1 MKTIAGRLKHMHK
14 IEADGQ
20 TYKKLL
26 QQFLESNNKKYLNEA
41 KRMSVSFV
49 SRNIFPEEIV
59 RLHLNAIESLY
70 GDVFN
75 DYKQSLTFLLESL
88 IAYRIAHE
96 EIEALKLEQVQ
107 LKSEI
112 QVAANMQKTL
122 LATKIPQ
129 IKGLDIGAITV
140 PYHQMNGDYYHFV
153 QGEDGALGV
162 AIADVIGKG
171 VPAALSM
178 SMIKYAMDS
187 FYEEEMSPSAILRN
201 LNRVVERNV
210 ASNMFITMFYGQYF
224 SSHHIF
230 RFSSAGH
237 EPGFLYRAK
246 DDSFTELTGS
256 GLVLGVLKHTNYNQ
270 YEMNIAKGDMII
282 LLTDGVTE
290 CKSGNRFIT
299 REEVIEVINEYAH
312 LPAQEHVDKVYNY
325 FREQSDFELKDDFTL
340 IIIKREV

>member
-1 MKTIAGRLKHMHK
+1 MNK

-20 TYKKLL
+20 VYKELL
-26 QQFLESNNKKYLNEA
+26 QQYLESNNTDYLNEA
-41 KRMSVSFV
+41 KEMSISFV

-59 RLHLNAIESLY
+59 RIHMKAIDSLY
-70 GDVFN
+70 GDFFN
-75 DYKQSLTFLLESL
+75 DYKRSLQFLLESL
-88 IAYRIAHE
+88 IAYRIAHDE
-96 EIEALKLEQVQ
+96 FEQIKLEQIQ

-122 LATKIPQ
+122 LATEIPD
-129 IKGLDIGAITV
+129 IDGLDIGAISV
-140 PYHQMNGDYYHFV
+140 PFHQMNGDYLHFV

-187 FYEEEMSPSAILRN
+187 FYEESMSPSAILRS

-210 ASNMFITMFYGQYF
+210 ATNMFITMFYGQYF
-224 SSHHIF
+224 SSQNIF

-246 DDSFTELTGS
+246 DEEFIELS
-256 GLVLGVLKHTNYNQ
+256 AKGLVLGVLKHTHYNQ
-270 YEMNIAKGDMII
+270 YEIKIEKDDMIV

-290 CKSGNRFIT
+290 CKSGDRFIT
-299 REEVIEVINEYAH
+299 TEEVIEIMELYAH
-312 LPAQEHVDKVYNY
+312 LSAQEHVEKVYQH
-325 FREQSDFELKDDFTL
+325 FSEMSEFELKDDFTL